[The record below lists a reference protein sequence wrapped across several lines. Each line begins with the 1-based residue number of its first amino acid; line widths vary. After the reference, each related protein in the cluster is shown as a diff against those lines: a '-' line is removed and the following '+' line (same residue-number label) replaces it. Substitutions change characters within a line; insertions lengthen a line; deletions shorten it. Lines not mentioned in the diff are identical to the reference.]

1 MSMVPHLVK
10 WDVKRFQILLALWLL
25 LVAASAALEGAWPA
39 MAVAMAARQT
49 VGITGNLLAIA
60 EVLFSVVFIA
70 LVVQEHPLVGT
81 TAFWMTR
88 PIPPRAL
95 LASKA
100 IFLGAAVVVS
110 PVIAEVVLM
119 IVYGV
124 PAAQIAT
131 VAAQSALFWTSWLGI
146 IMTLAALTPNLAK
159 LALVIGG
166 SIMAIVV
173 FIVITIA
180 ILFDRMNDEPPLSGG
195 GDTYDPTS
203 DFARTVI
210 VITAAIVLL
219 MVQYRTRAR
228 ARAIA
233 LGVAGIV
240 IASIAGRA
248 WPWPLLKPRAV
259 TPTWAADPAM
269 LHLSALADTVHVE
282 KDVPTFNDRPNF
294 WKVTRA
300 RVTLSDIA
308 PGWSADIS
316 VREASIRAD
325 GGGTLTSRIHGYR
338 GNIGT
343 NDVQEVPSR
352 YVIRRLLGVDRIAD
366 NSPADR
372 AGVAIV
378 HYAREPELRQIA
390 PATGAYDGRFQVML
404 TRYDIEAILSL
415 RSGVAHRNGAYNLTV
430 DRIRQSQN
438 RAWLVVRESSAE
450 SVFDRQPRSRIL
462 FYLRNRSTAEAVEG
476 SPYELRTDVTL
487 ARVLPFAFGVA
498 EGENAG
504 FRPRAMTIQF
514 PPTYDDQSLIALDE
528 DWLAQAELV
537 IVRSTEGGEV
547 ERRLA
552 IADFPIRTE

>member
-1 MSMVPHLVK
+1 MTLVLHLIR
-10 WDVKRFQILLALWLL
+10 WDVRRFQILLPLWLL
-25 LVAASAALEGAWPA
+25 LVVASAVLEGAWPV

-60 EVLFSVVFIA
+60 EVLFSVMFIA

-88 PIPPRAL
+88 AIPPLAL

-100 IFLGAAVVVS
+100 ILLGAAVVVA

-131 VAAQSALFWTSWLGI
+131 VATQSALFRALWLGI
-146 IMTLAALTPNLAK
+146 IMALAALTPNLAK

-166 SIMAIVV
+166 GIMGVVV
-173 FIVITIA
+173 FIVITVA
-180 ILFDRMNDEPPLSGG
+180 MLLDRMNDEPPLSGG

-210 VITAAIVLL
+210 VIAAAIVLL
-219 MVQYRTRAR
+219 VLQYRTRAR

-233 LGVAGIV
+233 IGVAGIV
-240 IASIAGRA
+240 IASIADSA
-248 WPWPLLKPRAV
+248 WPWPLLEPRVV

-269 LHLSALADTVHVE
+269 LHLSALADTVHLE
-282 KDVPTFNDRPNF
+282 KDVPTFNDRPNL

-325 GGGTLTSRIHGYR
+325 GGRTLTSRVRGYR
-338 GNIGT
+338 GNVGM
-343 NDVQEVPSR
+343 NDVEELPSR
-352 YVIRRLLGVDRIAD
+352 YVIRRLLGVNRIAEG
-366 NSPADR
+366 SQADR
-372 AGVAIV
+372 AGVTIV
-378 HYAREPELRQIA
+378 HYARDPELRQVA

-404 TRYDIEAILSL
+404 TRYDIEAILPL
-415 RSGVAHRNGAYNLTV
+415 RSGVAHRNGAYHLTV

-462 FYLRNRSTAEAVEG
+462 FYLRNRSRAEAVEG

-487 ARVLPFAFGVA
+487 ARALPFTFGVA

-504 FRPRAMTIQF
+504 FRPRAITIQF
-514 PPTYDDQSLIALDE
+514 PPTYNDQSLIAVDE
-528 DWLAQAELV
+528 DWLAQAEFV
-537 IVRSTEGGEV
+537 IVRSTEGGSV

-552 IADFPIRTE
+552 IPDFPIRAE